1 MDIMVV
7 FLRVYWPALLGVMLA
22 NWLGNFI
29 RYMIMHDITAIK
41 DAAVLTLGYALIILF
56 FVWMTAIID
65 IIEFFVRLLKKR
77 LIKIRHFEVTI
88 KPPEVPAALAVCN
101 VRFSNG
107 VEINPRIYYHE
118 GQKKYRAYL
127 HVLEQ
132 EDNTKAEMFEMHY
145 EDILCEAKKRI
156 EAVKGYAR
164 ILQG

>member
-41 DAAVLTLGYALIILF
+41 DAAVLTLGSVLIVLF
-56 FVWMTAIID
+56 FVWLAALID

-77 LIKIRHFEVTI
+77 FIKIERFEVAI

-107 VEINPRIYYHE
+107 VEINPRVYYHE
-118 GQKKYRAYL
+118 GQKKYRGYL
-127 HVLEQ
+127 HVSER
-132 EDNTKAEMFEMHY
+132 EDEKKIEMFGMYY
-145 EDILCEAKKRI
+145 EDILREAKKHI
-156 EAVKGYAR
+156 KAEKNDSESA
-164 ILQG
+164 